1 MNKDFIP
8 NSIKILKSFFND
20 DTSYYAASL
29 SFFTIFSMLPILALL
44 IFIISSLQIFQ
55 DYLEQFMAL
64 ILDSLNPTHSDIF
77 IQTFNNFISN
87 TDKLGYMG
95 IIYMCFVFIM
105 FFKDYEY
112 IVNKIH
118 ECKQK
123 PLYKIFFF
131 YLIFLIALPFT
142 FIAFSIA
149 SSFYGNSIFIKIIS
163 FFFPWL
169 IMYYLF
175 KLSVNTYIV
184 PKAALISSFFTL
196 VSIAITKNLFVFYVL
211 YNKTYT
217 TLYGS
222 LATLLFIF
230 FWIYISWMI
239 FLYGIKMCHQLN
251 IKALKE
257 KKVTH

>member
-1 MNKDFIP
+1 MEKKLIPKFI
-8 NSIKILKSFFND
+8 KTLTSFFND

-44 IFIISSLQIFQ
+44 IFIVSSLQIFQ
-55 DYLEQFMAL
+55 EYLEQFMSF
-64 ILDSLNPTHSDIF
+64 ILDSLNPTNSDVIV
-77 IQTFNNFISN
+77 QTFNNFISN

-95 IIYMCFVFIM
+95 IVYMCFVFIM

-118 ECKQK
+118 NCKRK
-123 PLYKIFFF
+123 PLYKTFFF
-131 YLIFLIALPFT
+131 YLFFLIALPFS
-142 FIAFSIA
+142 FIIFSIIITFY
-149 SSFYGNSIFIKIIS
+149 SNSFFIKIIS

-169 IMYYLF
+169 TMYYLF

-196 VSIAITKNLFVFYVL
+196 ASIAITKNLFVFYVL
-211 YNKTYT
+211 YNQTYT

-222 LATLLFIF
+222 LSTLLFVF
-230 FWIYISWMI
+230 FWIYLSWMI
-239 FLYGIKMCHQLN
+239 FLYGIKMCHKLN
-251 IKALKE
+251 IKELK
-257 KKVTH
+257 KHHN